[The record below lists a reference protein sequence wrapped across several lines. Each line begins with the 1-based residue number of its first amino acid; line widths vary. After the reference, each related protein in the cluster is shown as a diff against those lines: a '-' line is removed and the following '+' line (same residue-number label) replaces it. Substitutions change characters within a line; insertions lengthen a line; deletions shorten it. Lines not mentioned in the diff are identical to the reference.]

1 MDKPR
6 EDFKVRAIRKDV
18 VIGESSLIPIPELV
32 KEIQWLYNEALS
44 GNLRELAYAAS
55 DMSLNPIY
63 NIVGESVNFT
73 MMAATLDVVKQEY
86 FNNVTYPSIKKEDLE
101 DGDN

>member
-18 VIGESSLIPIPELV
+18 VIGESPLTPIPELV

-44 GNLRELAYAAS
+44 GNLRQLVYAAS

-73 MMAATLDVVKQEY
+73 MMAATIDVVRYEY
-86 FNNVTYPSIKKEDLE
+86 FNDVTYPSIKKDYG
-101 DGDN
+101 GDVDE

>member
-18 VIGESSLIPIPELV
+18 VIGESPLIPIPELV
-32 KEIQWLYNEALS
+32 KEVQWLDNEALS
-44 GNLRELAYAAS
+44 GNLREIAYAAS
-55 DMSLNPIY
+55 YMGLNPIY

-73 MMAATLDVVKQEY
+73 MMAATIDVVKQEY
-86 FNNVTYPSIKKEDLE
+86 FNKVTYPSIKKDY
-101 DGDN
+101 DGDVDD